1 MSRLETRTI
10 QIPREVTVTLHEKV
24 IEVTGEKGHLVKDFS
39 QTPVAI
45 KIEGDEIAIS
55 ALRPRRKES
64 ALVGTVRSHVNNMI
78 KGVTKGFTYKLKIVF
93 SHFPISV
100 KVQGKNVVIENFI
113 GERNPRKANIVGDS
127 SISVK
132 GDDIII
138 KGTNIEDVSQTA
150 ANIEQATVVRK
161 RDVRKYLD
169 GIYIY
174 EKLEGMVD

>member
-10 QIPREVTVTLHEKV
+10 QIPKEVTVIMHEKV

-45 KIEGDEIAIS
+45 RIEGDEIAVS
-55 ALRPRRKES
+55 ALRARRKES
-64 ALVGTVRSHVNNMI
+64 ALVGTVHSHLNNMI

-93 SHFPISV
+93 SHFPMSV
-100 KVQGKNVVIENFI
+100 KAQGNYVLIENFI
-113 GERNPRKANIVGDS
+113 GERNPRKANIVGES
-127 SISVK
+127 SVSVK
-132 GDDIII
+132 GDDIMV
-138 KGTNIEDVSQTA
+138 KGTSIEDVSQTA